1 MATKSELDA
10 WNDLMLVGSS
20 HEDTETELWAMDD
33 QKQQSGLADRMTR
46 LRFSTTMSYPDTEDL
61 VRRPAA
67 AFVGRAD
74 GRILRTGNS
83 RTGAYRTS

>member
-1 MATKSELDA
+1 
-10 WNDLMLVGSS
+10 MLVGSN
-20 HEDTETELWAMDD
+20 HEDTETELWAMDRLDD

-46 LRFSTTMSYPDTEDL
+46 LRSSTTMSCSNTEDL
-61 VRRPAA
+61 VQRPAA

-74 GRILRTGNS
+74 GSILRTGNS